1 MKKLQIHEIKKVK
14 EGEKI
19 ERALKRYKNKHRK
32 TKVMNEVRDRKNF
45 KKKSVKR
52 REEKNKAIY
61 IQKIKDNEKD

>member
-1 MKKLQIHEIKKVK
+1 MLIIKVK

-32 TKVMNEVRDRKNF
+32 TKVINEVRDRKNF

-61 IQKIKDNEKD
+61 IQSIKNEERD